1 MTAYNA
7 YTEKQPKGRD
17 AFSAELKG
25 LEFFSEVS
33 ETIAEAGSNFANE
46 VKINMGTRDIRLY
59 TPLYL

>member
-7 YTEKQPKGRD
+7 YIEKQPKGRD
-17 AFSAELKG
+17 AFSAELQG

-46 VKINMGTRDIRLY
+46 VKKEVTRKKLATLKRS
-59 TPLYL
+59 